1 MTTVAKKSAADTV
14 KQKKSGVLGRLWRA
28 HKLDPQ
34 EQSVGHGDEEEQH
47 GASIQRLR
55 ADSVAAWPRTTDPL
69 LAAGLID
76 HECHENP
83 ERRKFSV
90 AHTFNREDSTTIY
103 WYHYRYKHQTP
114 HAGLHGTSL
123 YGSRL
128 LGCSLPG

>member
-47 GASIQRLR
+47 GASGQRLQR
-55 ADSVAAWPRTTDPL
+55 ASVAAWPR
-69 LAAGLID
+69 AAARG
-76 HECHENP
+76 
-83 ERRKFSV
+83 
-90 AHTFNREDSTTIY
+90 AHSSSHAFNREDNTTIY
-103 WYHYRYKHQTP
+103 WYHYRHYRYKHQTS
-114 HAGLHGTSL
+114 HAGLLGTSV

>member
-47 GASIQRLR
+47 GASIQRLQR
-55 ADSVAAWPRTTDPL
+55 APGVAAWPRTTTDPL

-76 HECHENP
+76 HEYLKVP
-83 ERRKFSV
+83 
-90 AHTFNREDSTTIY
+90 
-103 WYHYRYKHQTP
+103 
-114 HAGLHGTSL
+114 
-123 YGSRL
+123 
-128 LGCSLPG
+128 